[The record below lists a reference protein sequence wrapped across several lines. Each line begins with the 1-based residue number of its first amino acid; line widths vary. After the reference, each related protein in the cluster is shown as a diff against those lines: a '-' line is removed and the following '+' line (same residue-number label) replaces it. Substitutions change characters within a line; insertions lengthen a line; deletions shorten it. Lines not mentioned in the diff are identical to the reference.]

1 MTTILVVEDDPRSA
15 DLAELILNSKGYK
28 TLIAEDGPQA
38 LEMVRENMP
47 DLVILD
53 LMLPGV
59 DGFEVLEK
67 IRSHPQTSDLPVVI
81 VSARTQDNDKKNA
94 AELGVD
100 AYLTKPF
107 RKAKLLKLVETLL
120 HQGWEENPNE
130 LA

>member
-1 MTTILVVEDDPRSA
+1 MATILVVEDDPRSA
-15 DLAELILNSKGYK
+15 DLVELILNSKGYK

-38 LEMVRENMP
+38 LRMVQENMP

-59 DGFEVLEK
+59 DGFEVLEQ

-94 AELGVD
+94 AELGID

-120 HQGWEENPNE
+120 HKGWEENPNE